1 MKIPAIKNIR
11 NFGLAA
17 LTAGTLILTPSV
29 AKPQNNNNN
38 DSFERTTIT
47 ASGTSSQKALIN
59 APDPSVR
66 VLGENKTALFVVDIT
81 ENVLYEYDREG
92 NPQAAYKVASG
103 KKKTPTTPGIRI
115 VSHTE
120 TYPYKSAP
128 KSTKRY
134 KSPKDYGPKI
144 IYIKLINPVTGEVT
158 DNGEFIHGN
167 RDANSIGKHISG
179 GCIRMDNEVI
189 KDLAGKVKRDDIIII
204 KK

>member
-1 MKIPAIKNIR
+1 MKIPTIKSIR
-11 NFGLAA
+11 NFGLAT
-17 LTAGTLILTPSV
+17 LTAGTLLFAPT
-29 AKPQNNNNN
+29 AARAQNHTN

-47 ASGTSSQKALIN
+47 AQGTSSNKVLIN
-59 APDPSVR
+59 APDPTVR

-81 ENVLYEYDREG
+81 NNVLYEYDREG
-92 NPQAAYKVASG
+92 NPQAAYKIASG
-103 KKKTPTTPGIRI
+103 KKSTPTTPGVRI

-134 KSPKDYGPKI
+134 NSPSAYGPKI
-144 IYIKLINPVTGEVT
+144 IYIKLIDPVTGEIT

-167 RDANSIGKHISG
+167 NDANSIGKHVSG

-189 KDLAGKVKRDDIIII
+189 KDLSQKVKRGDIIII
-204 KK
+204 RK